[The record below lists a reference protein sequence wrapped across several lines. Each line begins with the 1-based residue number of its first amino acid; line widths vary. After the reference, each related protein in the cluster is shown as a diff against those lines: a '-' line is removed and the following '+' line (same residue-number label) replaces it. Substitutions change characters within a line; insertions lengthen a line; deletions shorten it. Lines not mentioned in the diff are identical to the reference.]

1 MSYVFRAA
9 SSAADYDQIRRL
21 NHRAFSEELA
31 QHAPTPDG
39 RLVDARESISRYF
52 VAVEDDRVVGMVCVS
67 TTPPFSVESRLPS
80 AEVLAALPLPLC
92 EVRLLAIEPS
102 HRNTPVIA
110 GLLLCVLRAVLE
122 EGTGTLLISGVTSRV
137 GMYERLGFRSLGPP
151 VPQGEASFVPM
162 ALRLDELPEL
172 AHRGIARSQRRTS

>member
-1 MSYVFRAA
+1 LSYEFRAA

-39 RLVDARESISRYF
+39 RLVDARESISRFF
-52 VAVEDDRVVGMVCVS
+52 VAVEGDRVVGMVCAS
-67 TTPPFSVESRLPS
+67 TTPPFSVESRLP
-80 AEVLAALPLPLC
+80 AGAVLDALPHPLC

-102 HRNTPVIA
+102 HRHTPVIS
-110 GLLLCVLRAVLE
+110 GLLPCLFRGVLE
-122 EGTGTLLISGVTSRV
+122 EGAGTLLISGVTSRV
-137 GMYERLGFRSLGPP
+137 EMYQRLGFRALGPP

-162 ALRLDELPEL
+162 ALRLDELPQL
-172 AHRGIARSQRRTS
+172 ARRGIARSQRRTS